1 MKTYLKKLTALLLT
15 LLLALSLAACGG
27 TDDDDDTDLTDFTP
41 MTVEELTGGWVDDD
55 GNQLVIDPDTSTYD
69 YRTWYGRVGFGPFEV
84 VDDRPV
90 IEYDGFYYD
99 FEADGDGFVLRQ
111 NGSSDRAGLDG
122 ARFGPGESDVYAPE
136 LSALDG
142 IWQDALGETLVIDTD
157 RMEYLATRR
166 TA

>member
-27 TDDDDDTDLTDFTP
+27 TDDDDDTGLTDFIP

-99 FEADGDGFVLRQ
+99 FEADGL
-111 NGSSDRAGLDG
+111 AYDG
-122 ARFGPGESDVYAPE
+122 AGNVYA
-136 LSALDG
+136 AG
-142 IWQDALGETLVIDTD
+142 WDTPYYD
-157 RMEYLATRR
+157 PADDWGDNW
-166 TA
+166 ASNWG

>member
-27 TDDDDDTDLTDFTP
+27 TDDDDDTGLADFTP

-111 NGSSDRAGLDG
+111 NGSSDRAGST
-122 ARFGPGESDVYAPE
+122 ARASAP
-136 LSALDG
+136 AK
-142 IWQDALGETLVIDTD
+142 
-157 RMEYLATRR
+157 ATCTRPS
-166 TA
+166 